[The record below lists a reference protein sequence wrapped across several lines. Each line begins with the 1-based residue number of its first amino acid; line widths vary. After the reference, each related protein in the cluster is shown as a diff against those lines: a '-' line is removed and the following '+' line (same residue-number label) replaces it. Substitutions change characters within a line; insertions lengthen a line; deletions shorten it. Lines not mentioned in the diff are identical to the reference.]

1 MAGTHAKA
9 PRMGSSLGSSRH
21 VLKHPGR
28 MESSLGLGRRQARP
42 AKSGCLTMFDIS
54 MFRVPHKKDVQE
66 KAKGWIVGRPS
77 VEDKTARVI
86 LPS

>member
-1 MAGTHAKA
+1 
-9 PRMGSSLGSSRH
+9 
-21 VLKHPGR
+21 
-28 MESSLGLGRRQARP
+28 
-42 AKSGCLTMFDIS
+42 MFDIS

-77 VEDKTARVI
+77 VEDKAARVI